1 MAASVRPT
9 SLASALTVRCSLPL
23 RMISLRAPDPRRAC
37 REQIIEVAADGNRS
51 VVFSSHIVSDIERLA
66 NKIWIL
72 KDQRMYWQGD
82 FDSLKD
88 SIVRLHARATRP
100 LPDSL
105 PIPNALRVKRNG
117 TTATAI
123 VQGWRA
129 ETQDGLARELD
140 AEIEIEQLT
149 LEDIFLELH
158 R

>member
-1 MAASVRPT
+1 LDEPVAS
-9 SLASALTVRCSLPL
+9 L
-23 RMISLRAPDPRRAC
+23 DPVARRQFL
-37 REQIIEVAADGNRS
+37 EQIIEVASDGNRS
-51 VVFSSHIVSDIERLA
+51 VVFSSHIVSDVERLA

-72 KDQRMYWQGD
+72 KDRRMYWQGD

-88 SIVRLHARATRP
+88 SIVRVHARSTRP
-100 LPDSL
+100 LPASFA
-105 PIPNALRVKRNG
+105 IANALSVQRNG
-117 TTATAI
+117 TTASAV

-129 ETQDGLARELD
+129 EMQEDLARQLE